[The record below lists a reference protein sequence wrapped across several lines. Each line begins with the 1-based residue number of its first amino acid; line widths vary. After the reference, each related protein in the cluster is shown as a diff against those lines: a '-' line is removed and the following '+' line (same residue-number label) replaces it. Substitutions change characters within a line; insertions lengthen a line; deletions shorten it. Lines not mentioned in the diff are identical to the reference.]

1 VANRLE
7 RKLRGAVEAA
17 LWASFPSF
25 VNRTAFHPNGATEL
39 FRGSIVDAGFSR
51 GKVMTKSLSASA
63 NPRTQRLPVED
74 RQPLTLL
81 RRLIIEIEDSISQ
94 SREVILSTRDAI
106 ELLERLQGRQFS
118 N

>member
-1 VANRLE
+1 
-7 RKLRGAVEAA
+7 
-17 LWASFPSF
+17 
-25 VNRTAFHPNGATEL
+25 
-39 FRGSIVDAGFSR
+39 
-51 GKVMTKSLSASA
+51 MTKILSAS
-63 NPRTQRLPVED
+63 NPRGQRAPVVDE
-74 RQPLTLL
+74 QPLTLL

>member
-1 VANRLE
+1 LGVI
-7 RKLRGAVEAA
+7 
-17 LWASFPSF
+17 SSF
-25 VNRTAFHPNGATEL
+25 VNRAAFHPNGAAEP
-39 FRGSIVDAGFSR
+39 FRDPIVDAGFSR
-51 GKVMTKSLSASA
+51 GKVMTKSLSARA
-63 NPRTQRLPVED
+63 NPRGQRSPVVDE
-74 RQPLTLL
+74 RPLTLL